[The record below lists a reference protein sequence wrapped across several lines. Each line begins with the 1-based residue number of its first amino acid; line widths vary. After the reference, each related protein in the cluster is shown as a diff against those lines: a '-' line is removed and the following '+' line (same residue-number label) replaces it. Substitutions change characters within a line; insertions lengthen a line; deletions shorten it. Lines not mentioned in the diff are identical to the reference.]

1 MYEIIV
7 VLKAL
12 TEIAGVAMIGQG
24 LLYALTGNK
33 CDQNAVYGI
42 FKTLTSPVMKLTR
55 WITPRIVLDRHLWLV
70 AIFLLIVLWFG
81 LTVMKIR
88 IVLANTP
95 PAS

>member
-12 TEIAGVAMIGQG
+12 TEVAGVAMIGQG
-24 LLYALTGNK
+24 VLYAVAGAK
-33 CDQNAVYGI
+33 RDQNPFYVI
-42 FKTLTSPVMKLTR
+42 FKTVSSPVMKLTR

-70 AIFLLIVLWFG
+70 ALFLLIVLWIA
-81 LTVMKIR
+81 LTVMKIS
-88 IVLANTP
+88 IVLQSAP

>member
-12 TEIAGVAMIGQG
+12 TEVAGVALIGQG
-24 LLYALTGNK
+24 VLYAIAGAK
-33 CDQNAVYGI
+33 RDQNPFYGI
-42 FKTLTSPVMKLTR
+42 FKTVTSPVMKVTR

-70 AIFLLIVLWFG
+70 ALFLLIVLWIG
-81 LTVMKIR
+81 LTVMKIS
-88 IVLANTP
+88 IVLQNTP

>member
-12 TEIAGVAMIGQG
+12 TEVAGVAMIGQG
-24 LLYALTGNK
+24 VLYAVAGAK
-33 CDQNAVYGI
+33 RDQNPFYVI
-42 FKTLTSPVMKLTR
+42 FKTVSSPVMKLTR

-70 AIFLLIVLWFG
+70 ALFLLIVLWIG
-81 LTVMKIR
+81 LTVMKISV
-88 IVLANTP
+88 VLQNTS

>member
-12 TEIAGVAMIGQG
+12 TEVAGVAMIGQG
-24 LLYALTGNK
+24 VLYAVAGAK
-33 CDQNAVYGI
+33 RDQNPFYVI
-42 FKTLTSPVMKLTR
+42 FKTVSSPVMKLTR

-70 AIFLLIVLWFG
+70 ALFLLIVLWIG
-81 LTVMKIR
+81 LTVMKIS
-88 IVLANTP
+88 IVLQNTP